1 MSLINVNTPWPGP
14 SRAKFLLEAAMKY
27 IGRSYHI
34 VQAQAAAAS
43 WEQIS
48 RGTSRGTTIMRCR
61 LWALFA
67 IGELYISKS
76 IGVSGFPGM
85 AYFAQASKSL
95 GYLDERPDVES
106 VELYLL
112 LVSLISMLHSDD

>member
-1 MSLINVNTPWPGP
+1 MSLIDVNTPWPGP
-14 SRAKFLLEAAMKY
+14 SRAKFLLQAAMKY

-34 VQAQAAAAS
+34 VQTDAVAAS

-48 RGTSRGTTIMRCR
+48 CDTSRGTTILRSR

-76 IGVSGFPGM
+76 IGGCGFPGM
-85 AYFAQASKSL
+85 AYFAQASQAL
-95 GYLDERPDVES
+95 GYLDERPEVES

-112 LVSLISMLHSDD
+112 LVSILSMLQSGD